1 LTQQHNAQPASVSSA
16 YAHYYYTRNG
26 LGKIVTEEKRG
37 AAFDAYTCGGTYT
50 GGLVAAYEYSPRGEL
65 IEAQTRYLAPS
76 QYGAAPAGDMLA
88 GRSWEYEFD
97 DTGNLLRK
105 SLIDDTWYCVS
116 DFGAD
121 NSIQTRTTT
130 AGALVD
136 GAAAA
141 GARVYV
147 GGAKQSPAAS
157 QTSLTRNGLGT
168 YFYMVVPYATGS
180 AGVYDDGIF
189 TVAEKSGQVAFAQR
203 DAYVPNSLLKKS
215 RHAPQ
220 QAICAF
226 QQGGITGAGS
236 MTLPVMPTPLETQIA
251 VAHRVAVQD
260 ASRGVSFGRQ
270 GVQPSLS
277 KAALRKRRLGLQR
290 RTPGPFSADC

>member
-1 LTQQHNAQPASVSSA
+1 MTQQHNAQPASVSSA

-220 QAICAF
+220 QALCAF
-226 QQGGITGAGS
+226 QQGGITDGWVHDPARDANAAGGAKRCC
-236 MTLPVMPTPLETQIA
+236 PA
-251 VAHRVAVQD
+251 VWAATVRAG
-260 ASRGVSFGRQ
+260 AFFSRLLVSFETLATLTRILH
-270 GVQPSLS
+270 SRANRS
-277 KAALRKRRLGLQR
+277 
-290 RTPGPFSADC
+290 